1 MKALGLHHI
10 AIMTKDLEKAGKLFS
25 DLFGVEFAGPYDLEA
40 LDGRYLSSP
49 SLGINLA
56 APLTPDG
63 PSARFLERR
72 GEGVTTVV
80 ISVPDIE
87 EAVTHMEAHGIR
99 LVGREFR
106 PNGQKTATYHPKDLC
121 GVFIELME
129 E

>member
-25 DLFGVEFAGPYDLEA
+25 DLFGIEFEGPYNLEA
-40 LDGRYLSSP
+40 LDGRYLSSA
-49 SLGINLA
+49 SFGINLA

-87 EAVTHMEAHGIR
+87 EAVAHMEAQGIR

-106 PNGQKTATYHPKDLC
+106 PSGQKTATYHPKDLC